1 MFIDAPSVLSDRSMH
16 AKSVWVCMC
25 VRVRM
30 CERTVYTNVRAICCA
45 PYPAPPEHNIMLLEL
60 AAALLA
66 AMRSPHTHTGYAA
79 LGCASH
85 GCFSLLLYAPVSG
98 FQDCEL
104 RCAVPKRPPSQHP
117 HLVCLFV
124 CVCVYVLTYQSCM

>member
-1 MFIDAPSVLSDRSMH
+1 
-16 AKSVWVCMC
+16 
-25 VRVRM
+25 
-30 CERTVYTNVRAICCA
+30 
-45 PYPAPPEHNIMLLEL
+45 MLVEL

-66 AMRSPHTHTGYAA
+66 AMRSPTHTGYAA

-85 GCFSLLLYAPVSG
+85 GCLSLLLYAPVSG

-104 RCAVPKRPPSQHP
+104 PCAVPKRPPSQHL

-124 CVCVYVLTYQSCM
+124 CVCKGFAISIMHVILSHVFR